1 MAVNCNMDSEPK
13 LNIFNLNDFP
23 AMPGKDSGK
32 GDVPDGNG
40 TSDIQHAK
48 NNEGNAEPPS
58 DENNTGN
65 DKAKSSILDKDQM
78 GKDTDSDSDIF
89 AIKSAPEGASQ
100 VMEIT
105 DDEGP
110 RSQDEPRVPY
120 TIGSLSPVDDDK
132 NEELDSL
139 EEIVVAASVYRN
151 DKSVDDMPEEC
162 DMDSEVNKESDIED
176 DLEND
181 DKGSNM
187 MSESQWNL
195 DLETIQY
202 GGPPRSLDV
211 HDRVDATTN
220 SSSDSL
226 RCSAA
231 KTLPAAEPDLVV
243 SASRT

>member
-1 MAVNCNMDSEPK
+1 
-13 LNIFNLNDFP
+13 
-23 AMPGKDSGK
+23 MPGKDSDK

-48 NNEGNAEPPS
+48 DNEGNAEPPS

-65 DKAKSSILDKDQM
+65 DIEESSILEKDKMDNICEVVEQLLTFPLSQSVDNVT
-78 GKDTDSDSDIF
+78 GNPEEIEDKSQDLDCNVTTNNDDIKDTDSDSDIF

-139 EEIVVAASVYRN
+139 EEIIVAASAYRN
-151 DKSVDDMPEEC
+151 DESVDDMPEEC
-162 DMDSEVNKESDIED
+162 DMDLEVNKESDIED

-187 MSESQWNL
+187 
-195 DLETIQY
+195 
-202 GGPPRSLDV
+202 
-211 HDRVDATTN
+211 
-220 SSSDSL
+220 
-226 RCSAA
+226 
-231 KTLPAAEPDLVV
+231 KV
-243 SASRT
+243 S